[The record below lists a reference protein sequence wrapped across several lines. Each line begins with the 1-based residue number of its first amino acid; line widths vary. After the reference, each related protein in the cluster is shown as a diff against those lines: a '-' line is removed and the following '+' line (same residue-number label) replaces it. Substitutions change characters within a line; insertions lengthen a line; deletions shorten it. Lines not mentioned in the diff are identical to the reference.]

1 MRRSKRPGLEVKEA
15 FDALSRLLLLQKKQK
30 TSLSPLGS
38 LSSIYKV
45 QGSVAHWICQGIS
58 FGTDVLGVSFI
69 LTSPSLEFF
78 FSCPWIP
85 LQLLR
90 DAELE

>member
-1 MRRSKRPGLEVKEA
+1 MPYRGCCCCYKRNK
-15 FDALSRLLLLQKKQK
+15 K

-78 FSCPWIP
+78 FFLVLWIP

-90 DAELE
+90 DAESE

>member
-1 MRRSKRPGLEVKEA
+1 MPYRGCCCCYKRNK
-15 FDALSRLLLLQKKQK
+15 K

-78 FSCPWIP
+78 FFLSFGYPCNF
-85 LQLLR
+85 
-90 DAELE
+90 